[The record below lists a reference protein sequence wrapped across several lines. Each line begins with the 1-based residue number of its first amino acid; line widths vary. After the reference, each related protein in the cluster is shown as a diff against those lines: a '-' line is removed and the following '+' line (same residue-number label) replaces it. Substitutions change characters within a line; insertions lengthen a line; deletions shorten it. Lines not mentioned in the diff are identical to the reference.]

1 MDPKITEYN
10 QIEPLRIFV
19 FQTIEIGN
27 IAQLTFRTVHGENCS
42 YGSYERELDI
52 SFFFAVNVNCALI
65 P

>member
-19 FQTIEIGN
+19 FQTMAIGN

-52 SFFFAVNVNCALI
+52 PSFSQSRLI
-65 P
+65 VL